1 MIRAVART
9 YREAFAGLPR
19 DVWLLCLVMLVNRSG
34 TMVLPFLSLYLTQD
48 RGAPVTTAGAI
59 LSLWGLGSVI
69 GVWTGGWA
77 SDRFGTE
84 RTLAVCLAGSGAL
97 FLGVGLLRDLRLIA
111 AGLLV
116 LSIVSES
123 FRPACMAA
131 MAHRAPASLRVRSF
145 ALMRLAVNLG
155 MGVGPAVAGWL
166 ALVDYRLLFVADGL
180 TSWAAAGVLAFVPV
194 SRAAQ
199 DEAEAP
205 GGRAGSPWAD
215 PPFLLLML
223 AVTLLATVFFQIL
236 GTMPLYFREVYGF
249 GEGAIGLLLA
259 LNAAL
264 IVAFEMVLI
273 HRAER
278 HDRLLL
284 IGAGAL
290 CIGGGFA
297 LMPLGKTAA
306 WIALTIG
313 VWTLGEMLALPLLNV
328 VAADRAGAGH
338 RGRYMGMY
346 ALSFS
351 IAFICAP
358 AVGTWT
364 YEHIGPHAV
373 WYGAGLATVPLAFAF
388 ALLRRALK

>member
-1 MIRAVART
+1 MIRAVVRT
-9 YREAFAGLPR
+9 YREAFSGLPR

-69 GVWTGGWA
+69 GVWVGGWA

-84 RTLAVCLAGSGAL
+84 RTLAVCLVGSGAL
-97 FLGVGLLRDLRLIA
+97 FFGVGLLRDLRLIA
-111 AGLLV
+111 AGLFV

-131 MAHRAPASLRVRSF
+131 MAHRAPARLRVRSF

-166 ALVDYRLLFVADGL
+166 ALVDYRLLFAADGL
-180 TSWAAAGVLAFVPV
+180 TSWAAAGVLPFVPLA
-194 SRAAQ
+194 RAASEEG
-199 DEAEAP
+199 EAARTH
-205 GGRAGSPWAD
+205 GDSPWSD
-215 PPFLLLML
+215 PPFVLLILT
-223 AVTLLATVFFQIL
+223 VTLLATVFFQIL

-249 GEGAIGLLLA
+249 GEGGIGLLLA

-264 IVAFEMVLI
+264 IVVFEMVLI

-297 LMPLGKTAA
+297 LMPLGQSAA
-306 WIALTIG
+306 WVALTIG

-328 VAADRAGAGH
+328 VAADRAGSGH

-346 ALSFS
+346 MLSYS
-351 IAFICAP
+351 LAFIGAP
-358 AVGTWT
+358 ALGTWV
-364 YEHIGPHAV
+364 YEHVGPHAV
-373 WYGAGLATVPLAFAF
+373 WYGAGLVTLPLALAF
-388 ALLRRALK
+388 ALLRRAFR

>member
-1 MIRAVART
+1 V
-9 YREAFAGLPR
+9 
-19 DVWLLCLVMLVNRSG
+19 CLV
-34 TMVLPFLSLYLTQD
+34 
-48 RGAPVTTAGAI
+48 
-59 LSLWGLGSVI
+59 
-69 GVWTGGWA
+69 
-77 SDRFGTE
+77 
-84 RTLAVCLAGSGAL
+84 GSGAL
-97 FLGVGLLRDLRLIA
+97 FLGVGLLRDVWLIA

-131 MAHRAPASLRVRSF
+131 MAHRAPPRLRVRSF
-145 ALMRLAVNLG
+145 ALLRLAVNLG

-180 TSWAAAGVLAFVPV
+180 TSWAAAGVLPFVPLAL
-194 SRAAQ
+194 AAP
-199 DEAEAP
+199 DDGGAP
-205 GGRAGSPWAD
+205 RTRSGSPWSD

-223 AVTLLATVFFQIL
+223 TVTLLATVFFQIL
-236 GTMPLYFREVYGF
+236 GTMPLYFSEVYGF

-259 LNAAL
+259 FNAAL

-297 LMPLGKTAA
+297 LMPLGHTAG
-306 WIALTIG
+306 WVALTIA

-346 ALSFS
+346 ALAYST
-351 IAFICAP
+351 AFICAP
-358 AVGTWT
+358 AIGTWV
-364 YEHIGPHAV
+364 YEHVGPHAV
-373 WYGAGLATVPLAFAF
+373 WYAAGLATVPLAFAF
-388 ALLRRALK
+388 ALLRRAFR